1 MSKIVNAILVAT
13 MFVALFV
20 SLFAAVQP
28 VMAGGPIVRFYSPK
42 QCNGMVSKWATMTGY
57 MSNPRGQ
64 FVCETRKS
72 SWLEQRKWDAQA
84 LIGKAQAAPSQ
95 VQDYVQ
101 KDVEKHINVVTIC
114 NIYQITT
121 GRTQYCTMPK

>member
-84 LIGKAQAAPSQ
+84 LIGKTSTGIGNAQTEFNQ
-95 VQDYVQ
+95 GLD
-101 KDVEKHINVVTIC
+101 NVGKGIDKKVAVCKQGQIC
-114 NIYQITT
+114 
-121 GRTQYCTMPK
+121 K

>member
-1 MSKIVNAILVAT
+1 MSKFMLVI
-13 MFVALFV
+13 MVVVLFV
-20 SLFAAVQP
+20 SLFAFAVSP
-28 VMAGGPIVRFYSPK
+28 VQAGGPVQRIYRPDACK
-42 QCNGMVSKWATMTGY
+42 GMVSKWYTRTGY
-57 MSNPRGQ
+57 MTNPNGQ